1 MGEVLGQIFVKE
13 YFPEKTKKRYVD
25 LVEAVRTSFKEH
37 IDKLDWMSAETKKK
51 AHGKLAK
58 VFPKVGFPDK
68 WKDFSIAG
76 YRPFIICTKRDARQ

>member
-37 IDKLDWMSAETKKK
+37 IDKLDWMSAETKQKGYYK
-51 AHGKLAK
+51 LRKSNALKLASRINGGI
-58 VFPKVGFPDK
+58 FHR
-68 WKDFSIAG
+68 W
-76 YRPFIICTKRDARQ
+76 R